1 MKRFIIAAALAATTL
16 AGPALAASDK
26 FEMDV
31 DYSAK
36 KLSTEAGAETEY
48 AHIRKLVEDRCATE
62 NASQRFTGAYANAFC
77 VRKTMD
83 SAVRAINNEQLT
95 KVHAERR

>member
-1 MKRFIIAAALAATTL
+1 MKRFIIAATLAATAI

-31 DYSAK
+31 NYSSK
-36 KLSTEAGAETEY
+36 KLSTVAGAEAEY
-48 AHIRKLVEDRCATE
+48 EHIRKQIEDRCASE
-62 NASQRFTGAYANAFC
+62 NADMRVPRSIVETFC

-83 SAVRAINNEQLT
+83 SAVRSINSELLT
-95 KVHAERR
+95 QVHAERR

>member
-1 MKRFIIAAALAATTL
+1 MKRFIIAAALAATAF
-16 AGPALAASDK
+16 AGPALAASDT

-31 DYSAK
+31 NYSAK
-36 KLSTEAGAETEY
+36 KLSTAAGAQAEY
-48 AHIRKLVEDRCATE
+48 EHIRKQVEDRCAAE
-62 NASQRFTGAYANAFC
+62 NANIRLAGAYAETFC

-83 SAVRAINNEQLT
+83 SAIRSIDSQQLS